1 LKLGKPFRSRF
12 LPGGYSKIPRFGI
25 PLIIEVSMK
34 KTAAIIYCLGV
45 VLLCVSCGKKTEQS
59 GSITEF
65 SGSFVQRGRPVAD
78 LASYRIAYYE
88 PVEAGN
94 TAAAGSIQES
104 DAPFIIT
111 DFGPRDE
118 LPQEIKKPSIYV
130 VFSQPVVPLA
140 KLGDPIRV
148 KASSKDGLFIIE
160 PPLDG
165 VYRWY
170 GSRLL
175 SFEPDAES
183 MPQRR
188 YTITVSDRIKS
199 LGGKSLQGERSFSF
213 ETERLSMLEWELG
226 DGERWVWFGNVH
238 PEDAKQI
245 RIIFSYPVNLEE
257 IAKWIEV
264 RAGGKTWPFKL
275 ERLPGIDEK
284 RYRKEQGVL
293 VRINDTL
300 PLDTDV
306 VIALKQG
313 ARSEPGWLG
322 TKEEKTWDF
331 HTLLPFK
338 FENVSVRAY
347 SSPRTQEGDS
357 IPISLVFSQNV
368 ESNGVE
374 KYFSVAGFP
383 TLKKDNVNVY
393 GSTVVI
399 NNLPLEYEKNYT
411 VRISADLKD
420 LYGRALGKA
429 ESVTA
434 EVGEANSYVYFRNS
448 RSRMLE
454 AGYPPKIIWEAQNPV
469 SIRSRIAQAQ
479 NPYDILP
486 LSGLSEM
493 DMSTLPQNSKRFFI
507 EDLSPFLNAAGKG
520 SAAMRWDYRTKSSW
534 EKGKIYS
541 NDEWLTVQVTNIG
554 ITLRYGY
561 NMVLVWASH
570 LSDGTVIPNADV
582 ELMESGK
589 VVLVGKTNAQ
599 GLAVFNF
606 SRGDFVSKFT
616 EPQTGFWNNAFG
628 NGFRVRVSEGSGSTL
643 DRAEFIPNDSHN
655 LWRFGIQA
663 YGSPFTVERERPVIF
678 LFTDRGLYR
687 PGETVTFRGIDRK
700 LLSGQYSAYQ
710 GQYKI
715 EVSTGAYQ
723 APVIAA
729 LEGNTTANGGSFGS
743 FTLPSNLDPGQYQIQ
758 YKRAN
763 DKEGT
768 SITFTVANF
777 ERLRFESSLRF
788 TDPVAYQGEKLNSS
802 LSASWLAG
810 GGLSGAP
817 YTWYMT
823 RDPASVVPGG
833 TEGPW
838 RYWHF
843 GPDFN
848 DERSFVGRGEGT
860 LGPDGKA
867 SIANDTSSEGI
878 EGAAYR
884 YALETSVQDTARQE
898 ISSRAS
904 VLVHPASFYIAAR
917 LDSGTIRT
925 PIVGA
930 TETSSAYFLSAGQP
944 ATLSWALV
952 SPNGDGVQNQTGDL
966 SIQLVRHEWKQ
977 ARQQGAG
984 GRVNLVWERVEE
996 IAAQRNVKITPSNAP
1011 AGGGISGVFNFTPD
1025 KSGLWELRLSSRDQK
1040 QRTAATR
1047 SHFYV
1052 SGAGWVRWD
1061 SDDVDTIS
1069 LTTDHP
1075 SYAPGQTAKIM
1086 IRSPLEKGKYL
1097 LTLERE
1103 NIISQKIIELNGS
1116 ALTIDIPIE
1125 ESYVPVIYAALSSYT
1140 VRSGPAQ
1147 NSYYEPDLDKPKGIF
1162 GVTPIY
1168 IDNESRHY
1176 QIEIDTGRNTY
1187 RPAEEAQVKI
1197 KVLLNGKPAANTE
1210 VSFLAVDRGVVD
1222 LIDYHVPDPIASFYD
1237 PQHFPLGVR
1246 GADSRSLLIDPVTYN
1261 ITDLQGGDS
1270 DDDDKGADKAASL
1283 NDDMKERKDWRPTA
1297 VFEPYLV
1304 TGADGTVTVKF
1315 KLPDSLTSYRCTA
1328 VAVGVN
1334 NFGIKENDLRVS
1346 APLTAIA
1353 ALPRKLRWR
1362 DTGTVSLILTNL
1374 ENAAVEA
1381 SVSLASS
1388 AESHTGSDT
1397 IIEVDGADSKTVK
1410 VLPGASQEVTFKV
1423 AAVGVG
1429 VARLAFTLRSPEVNE
1444 RILKTLLVDR
1454 PNLTET
1460 VTTIGNLGPGETFI
1474 EEGIVL
1480 PSLVPEGTGNVSVS
1494 LSASRLAT
1502 LKEAVRYLLDYPYG
1516 CVEQR
1521 TARLLPIVAFGEYL
1535 DTFDLESPLAAFGEY
1550 LDTFDLASP
1559 LRGFSPWNPQR
1570 LVEKE
1575 LSDLAK
1581 FQLAD
1586 GSFPYWPGGRRGDFF
1601 VSMRMAHIAALAKA
1615 KNMKVP
1621 DSLNTRKLLSY
1632 IAAESS
1638 DTNLKDPFIKGY
1650 SLWIRTMYN
1659 EKISSEITAF
1669 LQRGDELGISGWA
1682 FAGLAA
1688 LEMGQ
1693 KDLAASAR
1701 DRVRRFIRPGTRSL
1715 DLTDTYERQ
1724 GNFWGY
1730 DSDRY
1735 ALALMLLHS
1744 INPQGDDMTTRLATS
1759 LIERQRRGVWN
1770 NTASSFWPTLAFG
1783 MLGDSESSEWKTA
1796 NSAPLA
1802 VTTSLGGTSLFNA
1815 EFKTYGGVPV
1825 SFNGHFAEK
1834 PVLDLPRDTL
1844 LPLRIERSGPGRLY
1858 YTASLRYG
1866 IPVELAVA
1874 RDEGISVFVE
1884 TFDSEGKPV
1893 RNGRLQAGKTY
1904 TRRVTVSSFR
1914 DRTFVALRS
1923 PIPSGAEI
1931 VDAVFVTS
1939 STVPPSPK
1947 NDSEDKEDD
1956 WRYYKPSPV
1965 QFMMDDEARFHWDF
1979 FKAGREQIEFRFR
1992 AVMPGIYP
2000 TPPALAECMYEEEIF
2015 GRTAGELIRIE

>member
-1 LKLGKPFRSRF
+1 
-12 LPGGYSKIPRFGI
+12 
-25 PLIIEVSMK
+25 MK
-34 KTAAIIYCLGV
+34 KTMAIYCLGAA
-45 VLLCVSCGKKTEQS
+45 LFCVSCGQKTEKN

-65 SGSFVQRGRPVAD
+65 SGSFVEKGRPVAD

-88 PVEAGN
+88 PVEGGN
-94 TAAAGSIQES
+94 AAGIAFSGNIQEN

-118 LPQEIKKPSIYV
+118 LPQEIKKPSIYA

-148 KASSKDGLFIIE
+148 KASSKDGFFTIE

-170 GSRLL
+170 GSKLL

-183 MPQRR
+183 LPQRR

-213 ETERLSMLEWELG
+213 ETERLSALEWELG
-226 DGERWVWFGNVH
+226 DGERWVREYNAH

-275 ERLPGIDEK
+275 ERFPKIDEK
-284 RYRKEQGVL
+284 RYRKEQGVI
-293 VRINDTL
+293 VRINDKF

-306 VIALKQG
+306 VMALKQG

-322 TKEEKTWDF
+322 TKEEKTWSF

-338 FENVSVRAY
+338 YENVSVQSY
-347 SSPRTQEGDS
+347 RTQESDS
-357 IPISLVFSQNV
+357 FPVSLEFSQEV
-368 ESNGVE
+368 EPNGVE
-374 KYFSVAGFP
+374 KYFSAEGFP
-383 TLKKDNVNVY
+383 AIKKEDVHVY
-393 GSTVVI
+393 GNMVVI

-411 VRISADLKD
+411 VRISAELKD
-420 LYGRALGKA
+420 LYGRALGRA
-429 ESVTA
+429 ESVTV
-434 EVGEANSYVYFRNS
+434 EVGEADSYVYFPNS
-448 RSRMLE
+448 GSHMLE

-469 SIRSRIAQAQ
+469 SIRSRITQAQ
-479 NPYDILP
+479 NPYEKIP
-486 LSGLSEM
+486 LSDLSEM
-493 DMSTLPQNSKRFFI
+493 DMSKLPHNSKRYFI
-507 EDLSPFLNAAGKG
+507 EDLSPFLNTAGKG
-520 SAAMRWDYRTKSSW
+520 SAAMRWEYKTKSSW
-534 EKGKIYS
+534 DKGKIYT
-541 NDEWLTVQVTNIG
+541 NDQWLTVQVTNIG

-561 NMVLVWASH
+561 NMVLVWATH

-582 ELMESGK
+582 ELMENGRVVLSGK
-589 VVLVGKTNAQ
+589 TDAN

-606 SRGDFVSKFT
+606 PKGDFVSRFT
-616 EPQTGFWNNAFG
+616 EPHSGFWNNG
-628 NGFRVRVSEGSGSTL
+628 NGFRVRVSEGSGPAQ
-643 DRAEFIPNDSHN
+643 DRAEFVPNESHN
-655 LWRFGIQA
+655 LWRFNIEA
-663 YGSPFTVERERPVIF
+663 SVSPFTAERERPVIF

-687 PGETVTFRGIDRK
+687 PGETITFRGIDRK
-700 LLSGQYSAYQ
+700 ILTGQYSAYQ
-710 GQYKI
+710 GPYKI

-723 APVIAA
+723 APVIAT

-743 FTLPSNLDPGQYQIQ
+743 FTLPSNIDPGQYRIT
-758 YKRAN
+758 YRRTGKTDAN
-763 DKEGT
+763 SRQEREPEG
-768 SITFTVANF
+768 SIAFTVANF

-788 TDPVAYQGEKLNSS
+788 TDPVVYQGEKLNAS

-817 YTWYMT
+817 YTWYLT
-823 RDPASVVPGG
+823 REPASVIPGG
-833 TEGPW
+833 TDGPW

-843 GPDFN
+843 GPEFN
-848 DERSFVGRGEGT
+848 DGRSFVGEGEGT

-867 SIANDTSSEGI
+867 GIGNDTSGEGI
-878 EGAAYR
+878 EGAVYR
-884 YALETSVQDTARQE
+884 YRLEASVQDAARQE
-898 ISSRAS
+898 IAARAAI
-904 VLVHPASFYIAAR
+904 LVHPASFYIAAR
-917 LDSGTIRT
+917 LDSGTIKT
-925 PIVGA
+925 APTGA
-930 TETSSAYFLSAGQP
+930 GGTTAAASSSAYFLSAGQP

-952 SPNGDGVQNQTGDL
+952 SHNGDMAGTSLTSQDL

-977 ARQQGAG
+977 ARQQGTG

-996 IAAQRNVKITPSNAP
+996 ITAQRNVKITSSGN
-1011 AGGGISGVFNFTPD
+1011 SGVFNFTPD

-1040 QRTAATR
+1040 QRITATR
-1047 SHFYV
+1047 SRFYV

-1061 SDDVDTIS
+1061 SDDVDTIT
-1069 LTTDHP
+1069 LTTDRP
-1075 SYAPGQTAKIM
+1075 SYAPGETAKVM

-1103 NIISQKIIELNGS
+1103 GIISQKIIELNGS

-1125 ESYVPVIYAALSSYT
+1125 ESYVPIIYAALSSYT

-1147 NSYYEPDLDKPKGIF
+1147 NSYHEPDLDKPKGVF
-1162 GVTPIY
+1162 GVTPIFV
-1168 IDNESRHY
+1168 DNKSRHY
-1176 QIEIDTGRNTY
+1176 QVEIDTGKNAY
-1187 RPAEEAQVKI
+1187 HPAEQAEVKI
-1197 KVLLNGKPAANTE
+1197 KVLLNGKPVPNTE
-1210 VSFLAVDRGVVD
+1210 VSFMAVDRGVVD
-1222 LIDYHVPDPIASFYD
+1222 LIDYHVPDPIAFFYH
-1237 PQHFPLGVR
+1237 PRHFPLGVR

-1261 ITDLQGGDS
+1261 ISDLQGGDS
-1270 DDDDKGADKAASL
+1270 DDDSKL
-1283 NDDMKERKDWRPTA
+1283 EERKDWRPTA

-1304 TGADGTVTVKF
+1304 TGPDGTATVKF

-1328 VAVGVN
+1328 IAVGVN

-1381 SVSLASS
+1381 SVSLASFDEAS
-1388 AESHTGSDT
+1388 AGGDA

-1423 AAVGVG
+1423 AAIGVG
-1429 VARLAFTLRSPEVNE
+1429 VARLAFTLRSPTVNE

-1454 PNLTET
+1454 PSLTET
-1460 VTTIGNLGPGETFI
+1460 VTTIGNLGPDNPFV
-1474 EEGIVL
+1474 EEGMVL

-1516 CVEQR
+1516 CIEQR

-1535 DTFDLESPLAAFGEY
+1535 DTFNLESPLTAFGEY

-1559 LRGFSPWNPQR
+1559 LRGFSPWNPQK

-1575 LSDLAK
+1575 LAELAK

-1586 GSFPYWPGGRRGDFF
+1586 GSFPYWPGGSFGNLF
-1601 VSMRMAHIAALAKA
+1601 VSIRMAHIAALAKA

-1621 DSLNTRKLLSY
+1621 DSLDTRKLLSY
-1632 IAAESS
+1632 IGTASS
-1638 DTNLKDPFIKGY
+1638 EDEDPFLKGY
-1650 SLWIRTMYN
+1650 SLWIRTMYK
-1659 EKISSEITAF
+1659 ERIGSEITAF
-1669 LQRGDELGISGWA
+1669 LRRGDELGISGWA

-1693 KDLAASAR
+1693 REVAASAS

-1715 DLTDTYERQ
+1715 DLTDTYERH
-1724 GNFWGY
+1724 GNYWGY

-1735 ALALMLLHS
+1735 ALALMLFHS
-1744 INPQGDDMTTRLATS
+1744 INSQGDDMTTRLANS
-1759 LIERQRRGVWN
+1759 LIEKQRRGVWN
-1770 NTASSFWPTLAFG
+1770 NTASSFWAALAFG
-1783 MLGDSESSEWKTA
+1783 MLGDSESAEWKTA
-1796 NSAPLA
+1796 NGVPLA
-1802 VTTSLGGTSLFNA
+1802 VTTSLGGTSLFKA
-1815 EFKTYGGVPV
+1815 EFKTYGGVPA
-1825 SFNGHFAEK
+1825 SFNGHFADK
-1834 PVLDLPRDTL
+1834 PIIDLPRDTL

-1866 IPVELAVA
+1866 IPVELAGA
-1874 RDEGISVFVE
+1874 RDEGLGVFVE

-1893 RNGRLQAGKTY
+1893 KNSRLQAGKTY
-1904 TRRVTVSSFR
+1904 TRRVTVSSSR
-1914 DRTFVALRS
+1914 DRAHVALRS

-1939 STVPPSPK
+1939 STVPPSAK
-1947 NDSEDKEDD
+1947 NESGDTYD
-1956 WRYYKPSPV
+1956 WRYYKPEPV
-1965 QFMMDDEARFHWDF
+1965 RFLMDDEARFHWDF
-1979 FKAGREQIEFRFR
+1979 FNAGMEQIEFRFR

-2000 TPPALAECMYEEEIF
+2000 TPPAAAECMYEEEIF
-2015 GRTAGELIRIE
+2015 GRSAGELIRIE

>member
-1 LKLGKPFRSRF
+1 
-12 LPGGYSKIPRFGI
+12 
-25 PLIIEVSMK
+25 MK
-34 KTAAIIYCLGV
+34 KTMVICCLGA
-45 VLLCVSCGKKTEQS
+45 VLFCVSCGQKTEKS

-65 SGSFVQRGRPVAD
+65 SGSFVEKGRPVAD

-88 PVEAGN
+88 AVEGENAS
-94 TAAAGSIQES
+94 TAFNIQES

-140 KLGDPIRV
+140 KLGEPIKKSDFFTIDPPV
-148 KASSKDGLFIIE
+148 E
-160 PPLDG
+160 G

-175 SFEPDAES
+175 SFETDAES

-188 YTITVSDRIKS
+188 YTVTVSDKIKS

-213 ETERLSMLEWELG
+213 ETERLSALEWELG
-226 DGERWVWFGNVH
+226 DGERWIWDGNVH

-245 RIIFSYPVNLEE
+245 RVIFSYPVNLEE

-275 ERLPGIDEK
+275 ERFPKIDEK
-284 RYRKEQGVL
+284 RYRKEQGVI
-293 VRINDTL
+293 VRVNDKL

-306 VIALKQG
+306 VMALKQG

-322 TKEEKTWDF
+322 TKEEKTWKF

-338 FENVSVRAY
+338 YENVSVRAY
-347 SSPRTQEGDS
+347 SSPQTQESDS
-357 IPISLVFSQNV
+357 IPISLEFSQEV
-368 ESNGVE
+368 EPDGVE
-374 KYFSVAGFP
+374 KYFSVTGFP
-383 TLKKDNVNVY
+383 ALKKENIHVY

-411 VRISADLKD
+411 VRISAELKD
-420 LYGRALGKA
+420 LYGRVLGRA
-429 ESVTA
+429 ESVLA
-434 EVGEANSYVYFRNS
+434 EVGEANSYVYFRNT

-454 AGYPPKIIWEAQNPV
+454 AGYPPKIIWETQNPV
-469 SIRSRIAQAQ
+469 SIRSRIAQTQ
-479 NPYDILP
+479 NPYEILP
-486 LSGLSEM
+486 LSGLSPM
-493 DMSTLPQNSKRFFI
+493 DMSKLPQNSKRYFM
-507 EDLSPFLNAAGKG
+507 EDFSPFLNAAGKG
-520 SAAMRWDYRTKSSW
+520 SVAMRWEYQTKSSW
-534 EKGKIYS
+534 EKGKVYTG
-541 NDEWLTVQVTNIG
+541 DEWLTLQVTNIG

-561 NMVLVWASH
+561 NMALVWASH
-570 LSDGTVIPNADV
+570 LSDGTAVPNADV
-582 ELMESGK
+582 ELMENGK
-589 VVLVGKTNAQ
+589 VVLVGKTDAQ

-606 SRGDFVSKFT
+606 PKGDFISKFS
-616 EPQTGFWNNAFG
+616 EPQSGYWNNTFG
-628 NGFRVRVSEGSGSTL
+628 NGFRVRVSEGSGPTQ

-655 LWRFGIQA
+655 LWRFSVEETV
-663 YGSPFTVERERPVIF
+663 SPFEAEKERPVIF

-687 PGETVTFRGIDRK
+687 PGETVTFRGVDRN
-700 LLSGQYSAYQ
+700 LTGGQYAAYRGPYQ
-710 GQYKI
+710 I

-723 APVIAA
+723 APVIAT
-729 LEGNTTANGGSFGS
+729 LKGDTTGNGGSFGS
-743 FTLPSNLDPGQYQIQ
+743 FTLPANIEPGRYRIIYRRQGAVSPVGE
-758 YKRAN
+758 RAPEN
-763 DKEGT
+763 
-768 SITFTVANF
+768 SVIFTVANF

-788 TDPVAYQGEKLNSS
+788 TDPVVYQGEKLNAS

-817 YTWYMT
+817 YRWYLT
-823 RDPASVVPGG
+823 REPASVIPGG
-833 TEGPW
+833 TEGSW

-843 GPDFN
+843 GPDFD
-848 DERSFVGRGEGT
+848 DERSYVGEGEGT

-867 SIANDTSSEGI
+867 GIANNTSEEGI

-884 YALETSVQDTARQE
+884 YRLETSVQDAARQE
-898 ISSRAS
+898 ISARALT
-904 VLVHPASFYIAAR
+904 LVHPASFYIAAR
-917 LDSGTIRT
+917 LDSGTIKNAT
-925 PIVGA
+925 TGGA
-930 TETSSAYFLSAGQP
+930 ATASGPSAWFLSAGQP

-952 SPNGDGVQNQTGDL
+952 LPDGDEAQNQSGDL

-977 ARQQGAG
+977 ARQQGTG
-984 GRVNLVWERVEE
+984 GRINLVWERVEE
-996 IAAQRNVKITPSNAP
+996 IAAQRNVKITTGNN
-1011 AGGGISGVFNFTPD
+1011 SGVFNFTPD

-1040 QRTAATR
+1040 QRIAATSSR
-1047 SHFYV
+1047 FYV

-1061 SDDVDTIS
+1061 SDDVDTIA
-1069 LTTDHP
+1069 LNTDRQ
-1075 SYAPGQTAKIM
+1075 SYAPGETAKIM

-1103 NIISQKIIELNGS
+1103 GIISQKIIELNGS

-1140 VRSGPAQ
+1140 VRSGPP
-1147 NSYYEPDLDKPKGIF
+1147 NNTYYEPDLDKPKGIF

-1187 RPAEEAQVKI
+1187 RAAEEAQVKI

-1210 VSFLAVDRGVVD
+1210 VSFLAVDRGVLD
-1222 LIDYHVPDPIASFYD
+1222 LIDYHVPDPLASFYD
-1237 PQHFPLGVR
+1237 PQNFPLGVR

-1261 ITDLQGGDS
+1261 ISDLQGGDS
-1270 DDDDKGADKAASL
+1270 DDEEKGRDGADHF
-1283 NDDMKERKDWRPTA
+1283 NGDMKERKDWRPTA

-1304 TGADGTVTVKF
+1304 TGPDGTVTVKF

-1334 NFGIKENDLRVS
+1334 NFGIKERDLRVS

-1374 ENAAVEA
+1374 ENTAVEA
-1381 SVSLASS
+1381 GITLASS
-1388 AESHTGSDT
+1388 AESGAET

-1410 VLPGASQEVTFKV
+1410 VLPGESQEVSFKV
-1423 AAVGVG
+1423 AALGVG
-1429 VARLAFTLRSPEVNE
+1429 VARLVFTLRSPQVNE
-1444 RILKTLLVDR
+1444 RILKTLIVDR
-1454 PNLTET
+1454 PSLLET
-1460 VTTIGNLGPGETFI
+1460 VTTIGNLDRDNPFV
-1474 EEGIVL
+1474 EEGMVL

-1516 CVEQR
+1516 CIEQR

-1535 DTFDLESPLAAFGEY
+1535 DTFDLESPLAAFGEH

-1559 LRGFSPWNPQR
+1559 TRGFSPWDPKK

-1575 LSDLAK
+1575 LADLAK

-1586 GSFPYWPGGRRGDFF
+1586 GSFPYWPGGSSGNLF
-1601 VSMRMAHIAALAKA
+1601 VSIRMAHITALAKA
-1615 KNMKVP
+1615 KNMNVP
-1621 DSLNTRKLLSY
+1621 DSLDTRKLLSY
-1632 IAAESS
+1632 IGTASNEAK
-1638 DTNLKDPFIKGY
+1638 LKDPFLKGY
-1650 SLWIRTMYN
+1650 SLWVRTMYK
-1659 EKISSEITAF
+1659 ERIGSEITAF
-1669 LQRGDELGISGWA
+1669 LKRGDELGISGWA

-1688 LEMGQ
+1688 VEMGQ

-1735 ALALMLLHS
+1735 ALALMLFNSLD
-1744 INPQGDDMTTRLATS
+1744 PQGDDMTTRLATS

-1770 NTASSFWPTLAFG
+1770 NTASSFWAALAFG
-1783 MLGDSESSEWKTA
+1783 MLGDAESSEWKAA
-1796 NSAPLA
+1796 NGAPLD
-1802 VTTSLGGTSLFNA
+1802 VTTSLGGVSLFKA
-1815 EFKTYGGVPV
+1815 EFKKYGGVPV
-1825 SFNGHFAEK
+1825 SYNGHFTER
-1834 PVLDLPRDTL
+1834 PVIDLPRDTL

-1858 YTASLRYG
+1858 YTVSLRYG
-1866 IPVELAVA
+1866 IPVELAGA
-1874 RDEGISVFVE
+1874 RDEGLGVFVE
-1884 TFDSEGKPV
+1884 TLDSNGNPV
-1893 RNGRLQAGKTY
+1893 KNSRLQPGKTY
-1904 TRRVTVSSFR
+1904 TRRVTVSSSR
-1914 DRTFVALRS
+1914 DRTHVALRS

-1939 STVPPSPK
+1939 STVPPSQK
-1947 NDSEDKEDD
+1947 DESDEDD
-1956 WRYYKPSPV
+1956 WRYYKPEPV
-1965 QFMMDDEARFHWDF
+1965 RFLMDDEARFHWDF
-1979 FKAGREQIEFRFR
+1979 FNAGRQQIEFRFR

-2000 TPPALAECMYEEEIF
+2000 TPPAVAECMYEEEIF
-2015 GRTAGELIRIE
+2015 GRSAGELIRIE